1 MENLRLSKDSR
12 PHLRAITL
20 RASPLGPGNCRVTI
34 LEESI
39 IYLLAAIIS
48 VPISKRLGF
57 GSVLGYL
64 CAGILIGPFGFGFIH
79 EPEHILHFAE
89 LGVVFLLF
97 IIGLELKPS
106 RLWIMRKMVFG
117 LGTAQ
122 VVVSA
127 AVIAVLAW
135 FYGLETGTSIVI
147 GLILALSST
156 AFVLQMLAEK
166 RQLSTQYGRAAF
178 SILLLQDLAVIP
190 LIALLPLL
198 GARVG
203 VTSGFDV
210 AEIAL
215 VIGTMALLIVGG
227 RLVLKPV
234 LYTVAAAGI
243 PELFTA
249 TALLVVIG
257 SALLMDFAGM
267 SMVLGA
273 FLAGMLLADSEYRHQ
288 LEADI
293 APFKGLL
300 LGLFFIA
307 VGMSVNVN
315 LLLEMPGRILLFVA
329 GIMASKAI
337 VLVVLARLFGMCDRR
352 NALSLAA
359 VMSQGGEFAFV
370 LFALAARERLVPL
383 ELIDELIL
391 AVAVSM
397 LLTPFVYLLNE
408 RFSSRLGSPESP
420 RFDDIPEE
428 DHEVII
434 AGFGRVGQIV
444 GRLLQSINKPFT
456 ALEID
461 SSQVD
466 IVRRYGNSVHFG
478 DAARSRRKQGE
489 NTRPGH
495 GRHGDLTAHRRDRKA
510 PVPEPQDHRARTQ
523 PPARSQAHGRGRPPY
538 LPRYAVIESRDGRKR
553 ADLARI
559 RCERGAPHI
568 RHVPGSGREAAGRA
582 IRAAGLGGEADP
594 VREGRREG
602 TRVHPRTGPAA
613 PALTARTTADGR
625 AATHRYPKRDDLA
638 W

>member
-1 MENLRLSKDSR
+1 M
-12 PHLRAITL
+12 
-20 RASPLGPGNCRVTI
+20 TI
-34 LEESI
+34 LQESI

-122 VVVSA
+122 VLVSA
-127 AVIAVLAW
+127 ALIAVLAW
-135 FYGLETGTSIVI
+135 FYGLEAQTSIVV

-166 RQLSTQYGRAAF
+166 KQLSTQFGRAAF

-190 LIALLPLL
+190 LIAILPLL
-198 GARVG
+198 GARAG
-203 VTSGFDV
+203 LDSGFDPV
-210 AEIAL
+210 E
-215 VIGTMALLIVGG
+215 VGMMIGTLVLLIVGG
-227 RLVLKPV
+227 RLALKPV
-234 LYTVAAAGI
+234 LSTVAAAGI

-257 SALLMDFAGM
+257 SALLMEFAGM

-273 FLAGMLLADSEYRHQ
+273 FIAGMLLADSEYRHQ

-307 VGMSVNVN
+307 VGMSVNIG
-315 LLLEMPGRILLFVA
+315 LLLDIPGRIMLLVA
-329 GIMASKAI
+329 GLMVSKAV
-337 VLVVLARLFGMCDRR
+337 VLIVLARLFGMCDRR
-352 NALSLAA
+352 NAFSLAA

-370 LFALAARERLVPL
+370 LFALAARERLVPAGV
-383 ELIDELIL
+383 IDELIL

-408 RFSSRLGSPESP
+408 RVGAKLGKAEAPQ
-420 RFDDIPEE
+420 FDDIPEE
-428 DHEVII
+428 EHEVII

-478 DAARSRRKQGE
+478 DAAR
-489 NTRPGH
+489 
-495 GRHGDLTAHRRDRKA
+495 
-510 PVPEPQDHRARTQ
+510 PEV
-523 PPARSQAHGRGRPPY
+523 
-538 LPRYAVIESRDGRKR
+538 L
-553 ADLARI
+553 
-559 RCERGAPHI
+559 
-568 RHVPGSGREAAGRA
+568 
-582 IRAAGLGGEADP
+582 RAAGATHAKILVLA
-594 VREGRREG
+594 
-602 TRVHPRTGPAA
+602 
-613 PALTARTTADGR
+613 TADMETSLHIAETAKRQFPNLTIIAR
-625 AATHRYPKRDDLA
+625 AHNRRHAHKLMDIGVDKIFRDTLLSSLAMGESVLAKLGFDDNDVRHVSDTFRDADEKLLMEQYAMHESEEKLIQSARDAARELESILEQDLRRQG
-638 W
+638 